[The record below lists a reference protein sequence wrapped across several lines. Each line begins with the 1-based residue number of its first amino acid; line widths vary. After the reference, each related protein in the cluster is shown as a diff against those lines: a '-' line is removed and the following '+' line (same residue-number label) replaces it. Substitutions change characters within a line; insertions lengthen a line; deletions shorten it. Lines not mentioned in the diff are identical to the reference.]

1 MLKTHEMHENY
12 LLKMWYLFESTQ
24 VSDKLGLWHL
34 NTLMRFYFVGEAEA
48 VSAEMKYLGLKKT
61 GNNSVKIFTYCCL

>member
-1 MLKTHEMHENY
+1 
-12 LLKMWYLFESTQ
+12 
-24 VSDKLGLWHL
+24 
-34 NTLMRFYFVGEAEA
+34 MRFYFVDEADA